1 MHFLL
6 SDHTITFKF
15 RIMDAAKLD
24 KMNSIK
30 SSLEDLQHS
39 QEALVQKVA
48 QLEVNLMNNP
58 DKEVE
63 EGLTEIFSNASE
75 NADLVKDLLDK
86 FNMRVDEANKQFR
99 PDPAEDEAKEL

>member
-1 MHFLL
+1 
-6 SDHTITFKF
+6 
-15 RIMDAAKLD
+15 MDAATLD
-24 KMNSIK
+24 KLNAIK

-39 QEALVQKVA
+39 QVALVQKVA

-63 EGLTEIFSNASE
+63 DGLVEIYSNASE

-86 FNMRVDEANKQFR
+86 FNMRVDKANKEFR
-99 PDPAEDEAKEL
+99 PDPELDEAKEA

>member
-1 MHFLL
+1 
-6 SDHTITFKF
+6 
-15 RIMDAAKLD
+15 MDAAKLE
-24 KMNSIK
+24 KLNSIK

-39 QEALVQKVA
+39 QIALVQKVA

-63 EGLTEIFSNASE
+63 EGLTQIYSNASD

-86 FNMRVDEANKQFR
+86 FNIRVDQANKEYS
-99 PDPAEDEAKEL
+99 PGPEENEAKEL